1 MFYSTKARVALYLI
15 LILVSVCMR
24 PISANLPVW
33 GIILLFTTI
42 DSLIFFRQKGFLFML
57 LAVLS
62 IANLSLVYGC
72 FWFYENNVYSWQVP
86 LVGTSACNIT
96 AQALTVFYVTM
107 MLSLIFTCKKKANT
121 LISIYDLKKYKWQI
135 GTFFF
140 VCCYIFL
147 IYILIF
153 CFNRSVSEYTSG
165 KSVLYEYAVV
175 LYIIMWLY
183 MPARRIYKVLMLLYA
198 FLYIMQGLLFG
209 DRSSAFPMLIL
220 LYFLLQRKPKRFQFV
235 ALSLLGVLGAN
246 FIGIYRRAFTVTSD
260 IFDEII
266 SRFFYVDSIA
276 YSFYTGVQIVSASDI
291 IHNKFQHFMDWFLHL
306 FIGGTSEYD
315 LSTYVSRYSDA
326 FYNTGGGMTS
336 SYLYFWAGMFGV
348 ILGGLIIGIILG
360 KIYSNV
366 KGCYPFLQIVIIL
379 FALRWYTY
387 FPSVFFRTC
396 IIIPIVLYFGIMLVN
411 SFFNRIRS

>member
-1 MFYSTKARVALYLI
+1 MLYTFKARIALYLVLA
-15 LILVSVCMR
+15 LISACMN
-24 PISANLPVW
+24 PVSANLPIL
-33 GIILLFTTI
+33 GLILLFVTI
-42 DSLIFFRQKGFLFML
+42 DSLILFRQKGFLFML
-57 LAVLS
+57 LAVFA

-72 FWFYENNVYSWQVP
+72 FWFYENNVYSWQVS
-86 LVGTSACNIT
+86 LVGTSACNVT
-96 AQALTVFYVTM
+96 AQALTVFYTM
-107 MLSLIFTCKKKANT
+107 MMLGLVLNNKQKSNVLVSL
-121 LISIYDLKKYKWQI
+121 YDLKRHTWHI
-135 GTFFF
+135 GAFFF
-140 VCCYIFL
+140 FLCYLFL
-147 IYILIF
+147 LYVLIF

-165 KSVLYEYAVV
+165 KSALYEYAVV

-183 MPARRIYKVLMLLYA
+183 MPTKNIYKVLMLLYA
-198 FLYIMQGLLFG
+198 FLYIVQGLLFG

-220 LYFLLQRKPKRFQFV
+220 VYFLFQKKPKRFQFI
-235 ALSLLGVLGAN
+235 ALSVLGVLGAN

-260 IFDEII
+260 IFNEII
-266 SRFFYVDSIA
+266 TRFFYVDSIA
-276 YSFYTGVQIVSASDI
+276 YSFYTGVQIVSASNI
-291 IHNKFQHFMDWFLHL
+291 IHNKFQHFMDWFVHL

-336 SYLYFWAGMFGV
+336 SYFYFWAGMFGV

-360 KIYSNV
+360 RIYSNV

-396 IIIPIVLYFGIMLVN
+396 IIVPVILYFGIMVVN
-411 SFFNRIRS
+411 RFFNRIKS